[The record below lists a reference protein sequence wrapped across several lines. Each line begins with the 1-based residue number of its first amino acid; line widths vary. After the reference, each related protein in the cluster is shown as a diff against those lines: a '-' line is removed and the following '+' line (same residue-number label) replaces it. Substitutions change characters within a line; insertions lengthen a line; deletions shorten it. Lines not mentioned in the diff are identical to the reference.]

1 MKRYTED
8 QIDAAI
14 ERKDALKAM
23 MRKMEGLVDD
33 CIDNDLHTI
42 KSMLEDMMNDLE
54 TELDEVDEIVH
65 AGYRQQFDDDMLS
78 YRLAVI

>member
-8 QIDAAI
+8 QIDSAI

-23 MRKMEGLVDD
+23 MRKVESLVDD
-33 CIDNDLHTI
+33 CIDYDLHTI
-42 KSMLEDMMNDLE
+42 KSMLEDVMNDLE

-65 AGYRQQFDDDMLS
+65 AGYRQQFDDDMHS
-78 YRLAVI
+78 SRLAVI

>member
-1 MKRYTED
+1 MTRYTED

-14 ERKDALKAM
+14 ERKDALKDM
-23 MRKMEGLVDD
+23 MRKMEGLIDD
-33 CIDNDLHTI
+33 AIDNDLPNI
-42 KSMLEDMMNDLE
+42 QIMLQDMMSDLE
-54 TELDEVDEIVH
+54 TELDEVNEIVH